1 MNALVMELLPY
12 VRQGMCCSQ
21 LLMLLATQARG
32 EENPGLVR
40 SMGGLCHGI
49 GQSGGPCGLLSGGAA
64 ALAWLS
70 GTDGGEAHPMLEPMV
85 NEYATW
91 FYERC
96 QSYGGYG
103 CEQVVNGLASATGA
117 MGGAGTNAADGK
129 PDMSLCADLLAEC
142 WEKILELYDSYD
154 LGSVGA

>member
-21 LLMLLATQARG
+21 LLLLLATQARG

-40 SMGGLCHGI
+40 SMSGLCHGI

-70 GTDGGEAHPMLEPMV
+70 GTDNGEPHPMLEPMV
-85 NEYATW
+85 NEYAAW

-96 QSYGGYG
+96 QNYGGYG
-103 CEQVVNGLASATGA
+103 CEQVAGGLAADAGA
-117 MGGAGTNAADGK
+117 NPAASTSDGK

-142 WEKILELYDSYD
+142 WDKILELYDSYD

>member
-21 LLMLLATQARG
+21 LLMVLATQARG

-40 SMGGLCHGI
+40 AMGGLCHGI
-49 GQSGGPCGLLSGGAA
+49 GQSGGPCGLLAGGAA

-70 GTDGGEAHPMLEPMV
+70 GTDGGEPHLMLEPLV
-85 NEYATW
+85 NDYASW
-91 FYERC
+91 FYGRC
-96 QSYGGYG
+96 QNYGGHG
-103 CEQVVNGLASATGA
+103 CEQVVAGLAAEAGATPTA
-117 MGGAGTNAADGK
+117 GK

-142 WEKILELYDSYD
+142 WDKILELYDSYD

>member
-21 LLMLLATQARG
+21 LLMVLATQARG

-40 SMGGLCHGI
+40 SMSGLCHGI

-70 GTDGGEAHPMLEPMV
+70 GTDDGEPNPMLEPLV

-96 QSYGGYG
+96 QAYGGHG
-103 CEQVVNGLASATGA
+103 CEQVAAGLAA
-117 MGGAGTNAADGK
+117 GAGANPAESTPGGK
-129 PDMSLCADLLAEC
+129 PDMSLCADFLAEC
-142 WEKILELYDSYD
+142 WDKILELYDNYD